1 MAKRRKV
8 LAFHS
13 WLNLAVEDVFL
24 GRLGLFVSA
33 VMLSKFL
40 FLFFGYFR
48 KFLQVTNT

>member
-33 VMLSKFL
+33 IPLSKL
-40 FLFFGYFR
+40 HFFWWG
-48 KFLQVTNT
+48 VGG